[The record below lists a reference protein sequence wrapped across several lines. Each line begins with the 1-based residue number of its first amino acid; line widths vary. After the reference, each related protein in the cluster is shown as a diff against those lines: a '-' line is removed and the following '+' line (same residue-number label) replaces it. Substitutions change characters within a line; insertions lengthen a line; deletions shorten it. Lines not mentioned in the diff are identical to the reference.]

1 VSEVGLGL
9 WVSYRIIRAH
19 GGTIRV
25 KSAPN
30 KGSTFIVILPLA
42 GSKWIE

>member
-1 VSEVGLGL
+1 VGLGL

-19 GGTIRV
+19 GGTIQV
-25 KSAPN
+25 KSIPD

-42 GSKWIE
+42 GKKGDE